1 MAALLKFNLLLKQLY
16 TSKLKSKTF
25 ILTTLL
31 YIAVMSVAVFWSDI
45 KELFTGDEEAQQIAI
60 INNTTADLSGI
71 FVSTSTTEYIL
82 DETDVSK
89 LEQQVKEEKIA
100 AIVEVKD
107 QNGQLHAEIATY
119 TPLKLN
125 DQMSL
130 SSLLE
135 YAGQNY
141 AVQQLSLSPEQAAQ
155 IMAAETII
163 TNKSLND
170 ETAGGKSEREKQAGL
185 WVSYAVGILIYAF
198 VVGFLSMITT
208 DIASEKGSRAMEMLL
223 VSVKPATHFKAK
235 VVGVLL
241 LAITQMLVILGV
253 FLFYAKFTKDG
264 VIWDFAAD
272 IIRELSPGYVVYAV
286 AFLLLTIILNLIVG
300 ALFGS
305 LVSKV
310 EEGNQV
316 LMPAMMVTL
325 VGLYVM
331 ISGIG
336 NPDTILIKVFSYI
349 PFTSGMVMPMRIG
362 ATDIGVFE
370 PMVSIGI
377 LIVTILVVYVFSLSF
392 YKRSVLTYGSG
403 GLIQKIKTVLK
414 VTT

>member
-1 MAALLKFNLLLKQLY
+1 M
-16 TSKLKSKTF
+16 
-25 ILTTLL
+25 TLL
-31 YIAVMSVAVFWSDI
+31 YVAVMSVAVFWSDI
-45 KELFTGDEEAQQIAI
+45 KELFTGDDEAQQIAI
-60 INNTTADLSGI
+60 VNNTTADLSGI
-71 FVSTSTTEYIL
+71 FVSTGDTKYIL

-89 LEQQVKEEKIA
+89 LEQQVKDGKIA
-100 AIVEVKD
+100 AIVEVND
-107 QNGQLHAEIATY
+107 QNGQLHAEIATF

-125 DQMSL
+125 DQMTL

-163 TNKSLND
+163 TTKSLN
-170 ETAGGKSEREKQAGL
+170 EEIAGGKSEGEKQAGL

-198 VVGFLSMITT
+198 VAAFLSMITT

-235 VVGVLL
+235 IVGVLL
-241 LAITQMLVILGV
+241 LAITQMMILLGA
-253 FLFYAKFTKDG
+253 FLFYAKFTNDG
-264 VIWDFAAD
+264 MIWDFAAS
-272 IIRELSPGYVVYAV
+272 IINDLSMGYVFYAV
-286 AFLLLTIILNLIVG
+286 AFLLLTIVLYLIVG

-310 EEGNQV
+310 EEGGQV

-325 VGLYVM
+325 IGFYVM
-331 ISGIG
+331 ISGMS

-349 PFTSGMVMPMRIG
+349 PFTSGMLMPMRIG
-362 ATDIGVFE
+362 ATDIGVIE
-370 PMVSIGI
+370 PMLSLGLLIGT
-377 LIVTILVVYVFSLSF
+377 IVVVYLFSISF
-392 YKRSVLTYGSG
+392 YKRSVLTYSSG
-403 GLIQKIKTVLK
+403 GVIQKIKTVLK

>member
-1 MAALLKFNLLLKQLY
+1 MLKFNLLLKQLY
-16 TSKLKSKTF
+16 TTKLKSKAF

-31 YIAVMSVAVFWSDI
+31 YIAVMSVAVFWSNI
-45 KELFTGDEEAQQIAI
+45 KELFTGDDEAQQIAI
-60 INNTTADLSGI
+60 INNTTADFSGI
-71 FVSTSTTEYIL
+71 FVSTSDTEYIL

-89 LEQQVKEEKIA
+89 LEKQVKEEEIA
-100 AIVEVKD
+100 AIVEVND
-107 QNGQLHAEIATY
+107 QSGQLHAEIATY

-125 DQMSL
+125 DQMRL

-141 AVQQLSLSPEQAAQ
+141 AVQQLSLSKEQAAQ

-163 TNKSLND
+163 TNKSLN
-170 ETAGGKSEREKQAGL
+170 EELAGGKSESEKQAGL
-185 WVSYAVGILIYAF
+185 WVSYAVGILIYAV

-235 VVGVLL
+235 VAGVLL
-241 LAITQMLVILGV
+241 LAITQMLIVFGV
-253 FLFYAKFTKDG
+253 FLFYAKFTKEG
-264 VIWDFAAD
+264 AIWDFAAN
-272 IIRELSPGYVVYAV
+272 IIKELSLGYVFYVL

-325 VGLYVM
+325 IGFYVM

-336 NPDTILIKVFSYI
+336 NPDTLLIKVFSYI

-362 ATDIGVFE
+362 ATDIGAFE

-377 LIVTILVVYVFSLSF
+377 LIATIIVVYVFSLSF

-403 GLIQKIKTVLK
+403 GVIQKIKTVLK